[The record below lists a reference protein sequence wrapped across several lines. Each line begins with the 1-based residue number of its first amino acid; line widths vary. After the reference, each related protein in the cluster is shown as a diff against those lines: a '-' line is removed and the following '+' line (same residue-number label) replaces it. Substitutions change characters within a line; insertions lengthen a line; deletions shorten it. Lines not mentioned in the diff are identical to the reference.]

1 MQVDGVEEVIFKA
14 HLSKEQHNHVNPFHN
29 I

>member
-1 MQVDGVEEVIFKA
+1 MQDEGVEEVIFKA
-14 HLSKEQHNHVNPFHN
+14 HIPNEKHNHVNPFHS